1 MLAVA
6 SLLIWLAAAL
16 PQPPMFGVTRLANTS
31 AAIPLGAAPMPVTG
45 FCRQRARRGTF
56 PVLCPTR
63 YPLAPASRVTASGQ
77 SLLGPSFYWGSFN
90 DAAGFDDGD
99 DGHLILGGQRP
110 PFSLAGSHGQTWPR
124 PGQPRPVQQ
133 LPLPRLITTPM
144 AGGRRYTAQ
153 RPARILRRTSIRGH
167 DALVLVAPAYPQ
179 GGFMGGHV
187 IILWNWHQ
195 HGYVLSLH
203 FDGSRNGR
211 AYALPERVAAALAV
225 AASFAPVAR

>member
-1 MLAVA
+1 MT
-6 SLLIWLAAAL
+6 
-16 PQPPMFGVTRLANTS
+16 VT
-31 AAIPLGAAPMPVTG
+31 
-45 FCRQRARRGTF
+45 
-56 PVLCPTR
+56 
-63 YPLAPASRVTASGQ
+63 TAT
-77 SLLGPSFYWGSFN
+77 WN
-90 DAAGFDDGD
+90 
-99 DGHLILGGQRP
+99 LGGQRP